1 MENDPSWYTQRN
13 KKDGSR
19 SRETNMAWYDRLLG
33 RAPIVDEEKLN
44 PAQYVISRN
53 EGMTIDSREVVTN
66 YRNAYEQ
73 LEIVNRAVNMI
84 VDDVSEIPFA
94 IGEKI
99 VGTTNVLKNIR
110 RSKVDLL
117 INKEPNPFQ
126 DVSAFKR
133 NLIIDLLIDGNIFIY
148 FDGAHLYHLP
158 ADKVRIYT
166 DDKTYVE
173 RYSYDNSIDYS
184 PDEIIHIKEN
194 SFNSIYRGTP
204 RLKPAFRTMQLLG
217 SMRDF
222 QDNFFKNGAVPGL
235 VLKSPNT
242 LSEKIKERMLQAW
255 VARYN
260 PKSGGRRPLFLDGGL
275 EVENLTEINFKELD
289 FQEGIKSNERIILE
303 AMGIPSILMDG
314 GNNANIRPNHRL
326 YYLETILPIVKKVS
340 CALERFFGF
349 SMSEDVTGIPALQP
363 ELRDQAAYYATLV
376 NTGIL
381 SANEAREALGKE
393 PVDGFDEPRVP
404 ANIAGSATNPE
415 QGGRPTE
422 AAPSEEE

>member
-1 MENDPSWYTQRN
+1 
-13 KKDGSR
+13 
-19 SRETNMAWYDRLLG
+19 MAWYDRFLG
-33 RAPIVDEEKLN
+33 IEREEKLN
-44 PAQYVISRN
+44 PAQYVISRD
-53 EGMTIDSREVVTN
+53 EGMTIDSREVITN

-84 VDDVSEIPFA
+84 VDDSAEIPFQ
-94 IGEKI
+94 IGDQIQGINNI
-99 VGTTNVLKNIR
+99 VKNIR
-110 RSKVDLL
+110 KSRVHTL

-126 DVSAFKR
+126 DISTFKR
-133 NLIIDLLIDGNIFIY
+133 NLVIDLLLDGNIFIY

-158 ADKVRIYT
+158 ADRVTIYSDT
-166 DDKTYVE
+166 DTYVDK
-173 RYSYDNSIDYS
+173 YSFDNTIDYS
-184 PDEIIHIKEN
+184 PREIIHIKEN
-194 SFNSIYRGTP
+194 SFNSIYRGVP
-204 RLKPAFRTMQLLG
+204 RLKPAYRTMQLLG
-217 SMRDF
+217 SMRNF

-260 PKSGGRRPLFLDGGL
+260 PQSGGRRPLFLDGGL
-275 EVENLTEINFKELD
+275 EVENLTEVNFKELD

-303 AMGIPSILMDG
+303 AMGIPPILMDG

-326 YYLETILPIVKKVS
+326 YYLETVLPIVRKIGHAV
-340 CALERFFGF
+340 ERFFGF
-349 SMSEDVTGIPALQP
+349 ELSEDVTGIPALQP

-376 NTGIL
+376 NTGIM
-381 SANEAREALGKE
+381 SPNEAREALGKE

-404 ANIAGSATNPE
+404 ANIAGSAANPE
-415 QGGRPTE
+415 EGGRPTE

>member
-1 MENDPSWYTQRN
+1 
-13 KKDGSR
+13 
-19 SRETNMAWYDRLLG
+19 MAWYDRFIG
-33 RAPIVDEEKLN
+33 RANVEEKLN

-84 VDDVSEIPFA
+84 VDDVAEIPFQ
-94 IGEKI
+94 IGEQILGTNNI
-99 VGTTNVLKNIR
+99 VKNIR

-117 INKEPNPFQ
+117 INREPNPFQ
-126 DVSAFKR
+126 DINTFKR

-148 FDGAHLYHLP
+148 FDGVHMYHLP
-158 ADKVRIYT
+158 ADKMTIYS
-166 DDKTYVE
+166 DSDTYIE
-173 RYSYDNSIDYS
+173 KFSYDNSIDYS
-184 PDEIIHIKEN
+184 PNEIIHIKEN
-194 SFNSIYRGTP
+194 SFNSIYRGVP

-217 SMRDF
+217 SMRNF

-260 PKSGGRRPLFLDGGL
+260 PSSGGRRPLFLDGGL
-275 EVENLTEINFKELD
+275 EVENLTEINFKDLD

-303 AMGIPSILMDG
+303 AMGIPPILMDG

-326 YYLETILPIVKKVS
+326 YYLETVLPIVRKIGYAV
-340 CALERFFGF
+340 ERFFGF
-349 SMSEDVTGIPALQP
+349 SISEDVTGIPALQP

-393 PVDGFDEPRVP
+393 PVEGFDTPRVP
-404 ANIAGSATNPE
+404 ANIAGSAVNPE
-415 QGGRPTE
+415 EGGRPVETP
-422 AAPSEEE
+422 PSEEN

>member
-1 MENDPSWYTQRN
+1 
-13 KKDGSR
+13 
-19 SRETNMAWYDRLLG
+19 MAWYDRLLG
-33 RAPIVDEEKLN
+33 RNPDTEEKLN

-53 EGMTIDSREVVTN
+53 EGLTVDSREVVTN

-84 VDDVSEIPFA
+84 VDDVADIPYTLGNQTPGA
-94 IGEKI
+94 SNI
-99 VGTTNVLKNIR
+99 VKNIR

-117 INKEPNPFQ
+117 INREPNPFQ
-126 DVSAFKR
+126 DINSFKR
-133 NLIIDLLIDGNIFIY
+133 NLIIDLMIDGNIFIY

-158 ADKVRIYT
+158 ADKVRIETDPDTFISKYT
-166 DDKTYVE
+166 YE
-173 RYSYDNSIDYS
+173 NSLDYS
-184 PDEIIHIKEN
+184 PSEIIHIKEN
-194 SFNSIYRGTP
+194 SFNSIYRGVP
-204 RLKPAFRTMQLLG
+204 RLRPAFRTMQLLL
-217 SMRDF
+217 SMRNF

-260 PKSGGRRPLFLDGGL
+260 PQSGGRRPLFLDGGL
-275 EVENLTEINFKELD
+275 EVENLTEVNFKDLD

-303 AMGIPSILMDG
+303 AMGIPPILLDG

-326 YYLETILPIVKKVS
+326 YYLETVLPIVRKLGY
-340 CALERFFGF
+340 AIERYFGF
-349 SMSEDVTGIPALQP
+349 EVAEDVTGIPALQP

-376 NTGIL
+376 NTGIM
-381 SANEAREALGKE
+381 SPNEAREALGKD

-404 ANIAGSATNPE
+404 ANIAGSAANPE
-415 QGGRPTE
+415 EGGRPQQ

>member
-1 MENDPSWYTQRN
+1 
-13 KKDGSR
+13 
-19 SRETNMAWYDRLLG
+19 MAWYDRFLG
-33 RAPIVDEEKLN
+33 RDSKEKLN
-44 PAQYVISRN
+44 PSQYVISRN
-53 EGMTIDSREVVTN
+53 EGMTIDSREIITN

-84 VDDVSEIPFA
+84 VDDVSEIPFSV
-94 IGEKI
+94 GEKI
-99 VGTTNVLKNIR
+99 VGTNNILKNIR

-117 INKEPNPFQ
+117 LNVEPNPFQ

-158 ADKVRIYT
+158 ADKVTIYS
-166 DDKTYVE
+166 DDKTYIE
-173 RYSYDNSIDYS
+173 KFTYDNSIDYS
-184 PDEIIHIKEN
+184 PNEIIHIKEN
-194 SFNSIYRGTP
+194 SFNSIYRGVP
-204 RLKPAFRTMQLLG
+204 RLKPAYRTMQLLA
-217 SMRDF
+217 SMRNF

-242 LSEKIKERMLQAW
+242 LSEKVKERMMQAW
-255 VARYN
+255 SMRYN
-260 PKSGGRRPLFLDGGL
+260 PNTGGRRPLILDGGL
-275 EVENLTEINFKELD
+275 EVDPLTDVNFKELD
-289 FQEGIKSNERIILE
+289 FAESIKANERIILE
-303 AMGIPSILMDG
+303 AMGIPPILLDG

-326 YYLETILPIVKKVS
+326 YYLETVLPVVKKLGY
-340 CALERFFGF
+340 ALERFFGF
-349 SMSEDVTGIPALQP
+349 SLNEDVTGIPALQP

-404 ANIAGSATNPE
+404 ANIAGSAVNPE
-415 QGGRPTE
+415 QGGRPEE

>member
-1 MENDPSWYTQRN
+1 
-13 KKDGSR
+13 
-19 SRETNMAWYDRLLG
+19 MAWYDRFLG
-33 RAPIVDEEKLN
+33 IEREEKLN
-44 PAQYVISRN
+44 PSQYVISRN
-53 EGMTIDSREVVTN
+53 EGLTVDSREIVTN

-94 IGEKI
+94 VGEKI
-99 VGTTNVLKNIR
+99 VGTNNILKNIR

-117 INKEPNPFQ
+117 LNVEPNPFQ
-126 DVSAFKR
+126 DISAFKR

-158 ADKVRIYT
+158 ADKVTIYT
-166 DDKTYVE
+166 DDSTYVE
-173 RYSYDNSIDYS
+173 KYSYDNSIDYS
-184 PDEIIHIKEN
+184 PNEIIHIKEN
-194 SFNSIYRGTP
+194 SFNSIYRGVP
-204 RLKPAFRTMQLLG
+204 RLKPAFRTMKLLA

-303 AMGIPSILMDG
+303 AMGIPPILLDG

-326 YYLETILPIVKKVS
+326 YYLETILPIVKKLGY
-340 CALERFFGF
+340 ALERFFGF
-349 SMSEDVTGIPALQP
+349 SLAEDVTGIPALQP

-381 SANEAREALGKE
+381 SANEAREAIGKE
-393 PVDGFDEPRVP
+393 PVEGFDEPRVP
-404 ANIAGSATNPE
+404 ANIAGSAVSPE
-415 QGGRPTE
+415 QGGRPQE

>member
-1 MENDPSWYTQRN
+1 
-13 KKDGSR
+13 
-19 SRETNMAWYDRLLG
+19 MAWYNFLTG
-33 RAPIVDEEKLN
+33 TKATTEEKLN

-53 EGMTIDSREVVTN
+53 EGMTVDSREIITN
-66 YRNAYEQ
+66 YKNAYEQ

-84 VDDVSEIPFA
+84 VDDVAEIPFSV
-94 IGEKI
+94 GEKLT
-99 VGTTNVLKNIR
+99 GTNNIIKNIR
-110 RSKVDLL
+110 KSKVELL
-117 INKEPNPFQ
+117 LNVEPNPFQ
-126 DVSAFKR
+126 DVSSFKR

-158 ADKVRIYT
+158 ADKVTIHT
-166 DDKTYVE
+166 DDKTYIE

-184 PDEIIHIKEN
+184 PNEIIHIKEN
-194 SFNSIYRGTP
+194 SFNSIYRGVP
-204 RLKPAFRTMQLLG
+204 RLKPAYRTMQLLA
-217 SMRDF
+217 SMRNF

-242 LSEKIKERMLQAW
+242 LSEKVKERMMQAW
-255 VARYN
+255 SIRYN
-260 PKSGGRRPLFLDGGL
+260 PNTGGRRPLILDGGL
-275 EVENLTEINFKELD
+275 EVDALTKVNFKELD
-289 FQEGIKSNERIILE
+289 FAESIKANERNILD
-303 AMGIPSILMDG
+303 AMGLPPLLLDG

-326 YYLETILPIVKKVS
+326 YYLETVLPIVKKLGY
-340 CALERFFGF
+340 ALERFFGF
-349 SMSEDVTGIPALQP
+349 SLNEDVTGIPALQP

-393 PVDGFDEPRVP
+393 PVAGFDKPRVP

-415 QGGRPTE
+415 QGGRPEE